1 MAKMVTHMLYLV
13 LAVGFKWCRN
23 YLYLSEE
30 LLKGNEN
37 LLHSRWVFWV
47 VHLQYA
53 ARGLPSIRVDKG
65 HGGACSNAKR
75 VQHPLICEQKKKGL
89 WTRDKDSH
97 LTRQKQT
104 REKSLKRIGKP
115 YTNTENG
122 KCKHIVI
129 YLFCFIFPQIF
140 MCKHT
145 VMTQGWQSKHRNL
158 GKKGHSWS

>member
-53 ARGLPSIRVDKG
+53 ACGLLSICADKG

-75 VQHPLICEQKKKGL
+75 VQHPLMFCEWKKTGL
-89 WTRDKDSH
+89 WTRDKNSH
-97 LTRQKQT
+97 LTRQTQI
-104 REKSLKRIGKP
+104 REKSLKHIGKP
-115 YTNTENG
+115 CTNTQMA

-129 YLFCFIFPQIF
+129 ALFCFIFLQIF

-145 VMTQGWQSKHRNL
+145 VITLETTEMTKHA
-158 GKKGHSWS
+158 